1 MKKILISAYAVS
13 PIRGS
18 ECAVGWEITKRLGQ
32 YFDVT
37 VLVCEKT
44 PSAANFENEIK
55 KYLDENGF
63 IKNVSYVFVPMPKSS
78 KIYTWLHDNGF
89 WPAYYWGYNCWQKSA
104 FEMAKKLHITN
115 KFDLVYQLNM
125 IGFREPGYLWKL
137 PVPFVWGPTNGFH
150 SIPLSFLKSLKGK
163 EYFFQHL
170 KHFFNELQILIS
182 KRSKKV
188 AKKAAV
194 VWCVDEVAKYTIE
207 KWGGKTDLLQETG
220 LNMLDNETFSTIK
233 KFENQNVLNLVW
245 SGMITSGKALGIL
258 IDALLLN
265 KDLNFKLTILG
276 DGPLLQ
282 EMKVKAESIS
292 HKIVWKGWLPKDE
305 AIECVKS
312 SDLLIHTSLKEGTPH
327 SVLEAIAYGIP
338 VVCHDTCGM
347 GVAVNDKNG
356 FKIPYRDFETSILFV
371 SELLKSIFENP
382 HILNDKY
389 DTIGQTTAM
398 LSWDSKVEY
407 IADKITAIIASSTKS
422 PDPVPQS

>member
-18 ECAVGWEITKRLGQ
+18 ECAVGWEITRRLGQ

-37 VLVCEKT
+37 VLMCENT
-44 PSAANFENEIK
+44 PSGDTYAAEVKQYIAK
-55 KYLDENGF
+55 NGA
-63 IKNVSYVFVPMPKSS
+63 IKNVSYVSVPMPRKS
-78 KIYTWLHDNGF
+78 KIYTWLHDVGF
-89 WPAYYWGYNCWQKSA
+89 WPAYYWGYTCWQKRA
-104 FEMAKKLHITN
+104 FEMAEKLHAIN
-115 KFDLVYQLNM
+115 KFDLMYQLNM

-137 PVPFVWGPTNGFH
+137 SVPFVWGPTNGFH

-163 EYFFQHL
+163 EYVFQHL

-182 KRSKKV
+182 DRPKKA
-188 AKKAAV
+188 AKKASV
-194 VWCVDEVAKYTIE
+194 VWCVDEVAQKKIKE
-207 KWGGKTDLLQETG
+207 WGGKTDLLQETG
-220 LNMLDNETFSTIK
+220 LSLIEDETFVAK
-233 KFENQNVLNLVW
+233 KEFVSPNVLNLVW

-258 IDALLLN
+258 IDALVLN
-265 KDLNFKLTILG
+265 KDLNFRLVVLG

-282 EMKVKAESIS
+282 EMKIRAHSIN
-292 HKIVWKGWLPKDE
+292 HKIVWKGWLSKNE

-356 FKIPYRDFETSILFV
+356 FKIPYTDFETSTLFV
-371 SELLKSIFENP
+371 SELLQSIFANP
-382 HILNDKY
+382 EILNIKY
-389 DTIGQTTAM
+389 DTIGQTKAM
-398 LSWDSKVEY
+398 LSWDSKVKY
-407 IADKITAIIASSTKS
+407 IVDKINTIIAQNEQK
-422 PDPVPQS
+422 

>member
-1 MKKILISAYAVS
+1 MKKILISAYALS

-37 VLVCEKT
+37 VLMCENT
-44 PSAANFENEIK
+44 PSRDNYAEEVK
-55 KYLDENGF
+55 RYLDENGS
-63 IKNVSYVFVPMPKSS
+63 IKNVSYVFVPMPQRS

-104 FEMAKKLHITN
+104 YKMAQKLHASQQ
-115 KFDLVYQLNM
+115 FDLVYQLNM

-137 PVPFVWGPTNGFH
+137 PISFVWGPTNGFH

-182 KRSKKV
+182 NRPKKA

-194 VWCVDEVAKYTIE
+194 VWCVDQAAQKKITN
-207 KWGGKTDLLQETG
+207 WGGKTDLLQETG
-220 LNMLDNETFSTIK
+220 LSLINNVAFELNE
-233 KFENQNVLNLVW
+233 KFENPKVLKLVW

-258 IDALLLN
+258 IDALLMN
-265 KDLNFKLTILG
+265 KDLNFKLTVLG
-276 DGPLLQ
+276 DGPLLE
-282 EMKVKAESIS
+282 EMKIKAQSIN
-292 HKIVWKGWLPKDE
+292 HKIDWKGWLAKDE
-305 AIECVKS
+305 AIDCVKS

-356 FKIPYRDFETSILFV
+356 FKIPYKDFETSTLFV
-371 SELLKSIFENP
+371 SELLQSIFEKP
-382 HILNDKY
+382 QILNDKFE
-389 DTIGQTTAM
+389 TIGQTTAM
-398 LSWDSKVEY
+398 LSWDNKVDY
-407 IADKITAIIASSTKS
+407 IAHTINEIIVDNEGKN
-422 PDPVPQS
+422 PREYK